1 MTLLRSNPVNLRA
14 STIFATYTAVGFLLL
29 AVIVIDSSS
38 RSATDR
44 QQLEE
49 RRALVKSLSLTDLV
63 LFTDAR
69 YTRHP
74 SMADRHTPFQDYPLS
89 LEHFPSGSLI
99 PPPPHVRSYGKH

>member
-1 MTLLRSNPVNLRA
+1 MTLRA
-14 STIFATYTAVGFLLL
+14 STIFATYTALGLLLL

-38 RSATDR
+38 RSVTDR
-44 QQLEE
+44 QNLEE

-99 PPPPHVRSYGKH
+99 PPPPHVRSYGKY

>member
-1 MTLLRSNPVNLRA
+1 MNLRA
-14 STIFATYTAVGFLLL
+14 STIFTTYTAVGLLLL
-29 AVIVIDSSS
+29 ACICVSSAR
-38 RSATDR
+38 RSDAGLR
-44 QQLEE
+44 QLQE

>member
-1 MTLLRSNPVNLRA
+1 MTLRA
-14 STIFATYTAVGFLLL
+14 STIFATYTALGLLVL

-38 RSATDR
+38 RSVTDR
-44 QQLEE
+44 RHLEE
-49 RRALVKSLSLTDLV
+49 RRALVKSLALTDLV